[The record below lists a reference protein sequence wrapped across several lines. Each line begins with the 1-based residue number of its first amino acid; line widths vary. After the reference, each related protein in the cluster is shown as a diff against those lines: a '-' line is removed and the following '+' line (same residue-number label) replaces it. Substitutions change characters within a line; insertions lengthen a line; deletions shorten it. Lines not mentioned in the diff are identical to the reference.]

1 MSSDRSNLLRIANI
15 IAFILTIIVNSLAGS
30 TTILGG
36 QNTAAISDAN
46 FTLITPAGYVFSIWG
61 IIYTLLGIFVVYQAL
76 PSQKGKEYQSKI
88 GWLFV
93 LSSLINII
101 WLFLWQYEL
110 LIFSVVLMFMLLAT
124 LIAIYLRLDIGKTN
138 SKLAEKIAIQLPFST
153 YLGWITIAS
162 IANVATT
169 LVSLNWDGFGI
180 APQTWASA
188 IIVIA
193 LLLASIVII
202 KRRDIAYSLVIA
214 WAFIGISAAQTNEN
228 IVTLTQFSAIIVLI
242 LLVVVLLYK
251 KIR

>member
-242 LLVVVLLYK
+242 LLAAVLLYK

>member
-1 MSSDRSNLLRIANI
+1 MSSDHSNLLRIANI

-30 TTILGG
+30 TTIIGG

-242 LLVVVLLYK
+242 LLAVVLLYK

>member
-61 IIYTLLGIFVVYQAL
+61 MIYTLLGIFVVYQAL

-188 IIVIA
+188 IIIIA

-202 KRRDIAYSLVIA
+202 TRTDIAYSLVIA

-228 IVTLTQFSAIIVLI
+228 IITLTQFSAIIVLI
-242 LLVVVLLYK
+242 LLAVVLLYK